1 MCHARHLVL
10 VLGLVLAAAGAQAA
24 YVTPGLGVDWTL
36 DDLVA
41 NSAGVVTGGGGSYE
55 FHDSVVITVGD
66 RLTANAG
73 ATLTFLDTGGVI
85 GLTVNGSFVAIGT
98 ESSPISFT
106 SQVATPGAWRGIDY
120 EDTIAGSELHLAFCD
135 IAYADIAIDVS
146 GASPLV
152 EDCKLHACLNRA
164 LDFTSAGGTVRRCT
178 LRDNQQR
185 TVTMT
190 LTSSPVF
197 EDCWLENNNIQNT
210 SPYPYF
216 NIGLQGVNS
225 PTIRGCTILGSGHH
239 MSGGISVW
247 ASSNALIED
256 NRIEGCGYGILCY
269 STGANPTITGN
280 HLHNNT
286 IHPDQVNWGFGVAC
300 NGSNAPILTHNL
312 ITGHWYGVAT
322 INGGQPNL
330 GNLEN
335 AFPGD
340 DGHNSIFD
348 NGLGAEIY
356 GFYNNTPLPQM
367 AQGNYWQAATAEEV
381 ENAIYHQVDDPA
393 LGLVNFDYFIT
404 GIAIAPQGNG
414 PPALVTEARA
424 YPNPFN
430 PRVKIAFA
438 LEHRAHVSVTV
449 VDLAGRLV
457 RELHVGNLDAGRQEF
472 TWDGTD
478 RTGQPLAS
486 GTYFYRVVASGESHV
501 GKLML
506 VR

>member
-1 MCHARHLVL
+1 V
-10 VLGLVLAAAGAQAA
+10 
-24 YVTPGLGVDWTL
+24 
-36 DDLVA
+36 
-41 NSAGVVTGGGGSYE
+41 
-55 FHDSVVITVGD
+55 
-66 RLTANAG
+66 
-73 ATLTFLDTGGVI
+73 
-85 GLTVNGSFVAIGT
+85 
-98 ESSPISFT
+98 
-106 SQVATPGAWRGIDY
+106 
-120 EDTIAGSELHLAFCD
+120 
-135 IAYADIAIDVS
+135 
-146 GASPLV
+146 
-152 EDCKLHACLNRA
+152 
-164 LDFTSAGGTVRRCT
+164 
-178 LRDNQQR
+178 QR
-185 TVTMT
+185 
-190 LTSSPVF
+190 
-197 EDCWLENNNIQNT
+197 
-210 SPYPYF
+210 
-216 NIGLQGVNS
+216 
-225 PTIRGCTILGSGHH
+225 
-239 MSGGISVW
+239 
-247 ASSNALIED
+247 
-256 NRIEGCGYGILCY
+256 
-269 STGANPTITGN
+269 
-280 HLHNNT
+280 
-286 IHPDQVNWGFGVAC
+286 
-300 NGSNAPILTHNL
+300 
-312 ITGHWYGVAT
+312 
-322 INGGQPNL
+322 QPNL